1 MFYQYASAV
10 KEEKINKCE
19 QCGKIIRDARNLKRH
34 MQTHEKVSKF
44 CKKCKKY
51 RIDIDTFEN
60 HFEKCDPEKKKKD
73 IEKLEPINT
82 EGSKWFPCPFC
93 EFKSLYEPL
102 LKKYMTIC
110 LVAQEYT
117 RVGFVNNSLF

>member
-1 MFYQYASAV
+1 M
-10 KEEKINKCE
+10 
-19 QCGKIIRDARNLKRH
+19 L
-34 MQTHEKVSKF
+34 EKVSKF

-73 IEKLEPINT
+73 TEKHEPINT

-93 EFKSLYEPL
+93 EFKSLYEPR
-102 LKKYMTIC
+102 LKKHMTIKHIGMYITEEENWSEQLAC
-110 LVAQEYT
+110 AALLVAFST
-117 RVGFVNNSLF
+117 IFKCAKLISN